1 MCACACACVP
11 ACYTIPDVHESY
23 HFNIEWVYACDS
35 LPFEYKYKYKQ
46 GGVAA
51 AADREQP
58 ELGSYGAAAPR
69 KKAATVKEIWASR
82 SKEDLSAILMG

>member
-1 MCACACACVP
+1 MSCIISILSGCMHV
-11 ACYTIPDVHESY
+11 IP
-23 HFNIEWVYACDS
+23 
-35 LPFEYKYKYKQ
+35 LPFEYKYKQ

-51 AADREQP
+51 AGDREQP

-69 KKAATVKEIWASR
+69 KKAATVKEIWAAR

>member
-1 MCACACACVP
+1 MRVRARVYVP
-11 ACYTIPDVHESY
+11 ACYTIPGVHELY

-35 LPFEYKYKYKQ
+35 LPFEYKYTQ

-51 AADREQP
+51 AGDREQP

-69 KKAATVKEIWASR
+69 KKAATVKEIWAAR